1 MEAIYP
7 FAHVIHLILAII
19 FLGYVFS
26 DVFIISAISKVLKGD
41 TKKEVNQTLGKISFK
56 IFPLS
61 LLIIIL
67 TGGMM
72 MSKYINSSAGMFQT
86 DMQKILMFKIVLALV
101 IVLGV
106 LSNLFVKYT
115 GRTKSNFMTNHFHK
129 LVLVLGF
136 FIVVSAK
143 YMFLV

>member
-61 LLIIIL
+61 LLIIVL

-86 DMQKILMFKIVLALV
+86 DMQKIFMFKIVLALV

>member
-56 IFPLS
+56 IF
-61 LLIIIL
+61 
-67 TGGMM
+67 
-72 MSKYINSSAGMFQT
+72 
-86 DMQKILMFKIVLALV
+86 
-101 IVLGV
+101 
-106 LSNLFVKYT
+106 LSNSKT
-115 GRTKSNFMTNHFHK
+115 
-129 LVLVLGF
+129 
-136 FIVVSAK
+136 
-143 YMFLV
+143 